1 MAMLKQRAPLWSP
14 SAETLAAR
22 VHRAT
27 AGAARLLGPG
37 DTPALKELLA
47 RDAIANVSVSALMD
61 VRGSAGP
68 GKGRNAAFFIGVDA
82 PAGGLESACWIGSNA
97 IPVGA
102 SAQDAALFG
111 YVARDLRRRFSSI
124 YGPAEA
130 VLALYEATGWE
141 SAREVRADQPLMVMR
156 AASEIA
162 SAQGLRES
170 QPEDFKAVEKACA
183 AMFTEELGFSP
194 YTQGSSEY
202 RARIKGLIDTG
213 HSLIWREAPTDHG
226 WRHRE
231 GKILFKAEFGAVTSA
246 AVQVQGVWVDP
257 DHRGEGLSVAGMAAV
272 VDWGLRLAPRVSLY
286 VNDYNTAALRT
297 YRRVGFE
304 QVGSF
309 ATVLF

>member
-1 MAMLKQRAPLWSP
+1 MAMLRQRAHLWSP
-14 SAETLAAR
+14 SAETIAAR

-27 AGAARLLGPG
+27 SGDARLLGPG
-37 DTPALKELLA
+37 DTPALKRLLA
-47 RDAIANVSVSALMD
+47 QDAIANVSVAALMD
-61 VRGSAGP
+61 VRGSAAP
-68 GKGRNAAFFIGVDA
+68 GKGRNSAFFIGVDA
-82 PAGGLESACWIGSNA
+82 PGGGLQSACWIGSNA
-97 IPVGA
+97 IPIGA
-102 SAQDAALFG
+102 SAQDATLFG
-111 YVARDLRRRFSSI
+111 HAARELRRRFSSI

-130 VLALYEATGWE
+130 VLALYEATGWA

-156 AASEIA
+156 SASELA
-162 SAQGLRES
+162 SAPGLRES
-170 QPEDFKAVEKACA
+170 RPEDFKAVERACA

-202 RARIKGLIDTG
+202 KARIRSLIDSG
-213 HSLIWREAPTDHG
+213 HSLIWREPEQG
-226 WRHRE
+226 RRHRE

-257 DHRGEGLSVAGMAAV
+257 EHRGEGLSAPGMAAV
-272 VDWGLRLAPRVSLY
+272 VDWGLQLAPRVSLY